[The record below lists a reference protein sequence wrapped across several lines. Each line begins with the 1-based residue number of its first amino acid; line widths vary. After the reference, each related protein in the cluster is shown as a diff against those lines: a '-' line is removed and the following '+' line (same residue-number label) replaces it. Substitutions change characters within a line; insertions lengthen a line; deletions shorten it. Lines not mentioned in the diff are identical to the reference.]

1 MKVALQSFL
10 AGTAELNRFLD
21 SSAKEAALLSLLL
34 PAERRGRMEQE
45 ERALLDHLAGAVTDR
60 RRYIY
65 AVAIVSIYGLLE
77 RYVDSLIADY
87 IGRLSSLV
95 RSFGDMP
102 DAIRKNH
109 FDLSIELARLAADD
123 RYRLDLRKE
132 EIITNL
138 HGCLSGAVPF
148 QVNSAAFAIHRGN
161 VNLQRI
167 GEFFSKLG
175 VAPHLPKVIRAG
187 TMQSY
192 LRSRHPDRDYSRISD
207 SDLQAVLQPIDDL
220 VARRNDVAHGVVN
233 VDDLESIDLL
243 QERCHF
249 VAAYGTA
256 LHEVLMQEVIER
268 QIGLPDATALGRALE
283 VFNRTI
289 VCFEHSQCRI
299 KVGDVLVARTGDPI
313 MPFRFAP
320 IDSIQIDGEDRD
332 EITLTENTRFAVKT
346 SLRATESFEY
356 VVLPAAGAA

>member
-10 AGTAELNRFLD
+10 AGTTELERFLD

-34 PAERRGRMEQE
+34 PEERRGQMERE

-65 AVAIVSIYGLLE
+65 AVAIVSLYGLLE
-77 RYVDSLIADY
+77 RYIDGLIADY
-87 IGRLSSLV
+87 IERFSSLV
-95 RSFGDMP
+95 PSFGDMP
-102 DAIRKNH
+102 EAIRKNH

-132 EIITNL
+132 EIIMNL

-148 QVNSAAFAIHRGN
+148 QLNSAAFAIHRGN

-167 GEFFSKLG
+167 GDFLSRLG
-175 VAPHLPKVIRAG
+175 VAPHLPKVFRAC
-187 TMQSY
+187 TMQTY
-192 LRSRHPDRDYSRISD
+192 LRSRDPDRDYSRISD
-207 SDLQAVLQPIDDL
+207 SDLEAVLQPIDDL
-220 VARRNDVAHGVVN
+220 VARRNEVSHGVVN
-233 VDDLESIDLL
+233 VDNLESIDLL
-243 QERCHF
+243 HERCRF
-249 VAAYGTA
+249 VAAYGTS

-268 QIGLPDATALGRALE
+268 QIGLPDATALGRALK

-289 VCFEHSQCRI
+289 VCFKHSQCRI
-299 KVGDVLVARTGDPI
+299 KVGDILVARTGDPI

-320 IDSIQIDGEDRD
+320 IDSIQIDGENRD
-332 EITLTENTRFAVKT
+332 EITLTEDTQFAMKT
-346 SLRATESFEY
+346 SLRASESFEY
-356 VVLPAAGAA
+356 VVLPAADAA